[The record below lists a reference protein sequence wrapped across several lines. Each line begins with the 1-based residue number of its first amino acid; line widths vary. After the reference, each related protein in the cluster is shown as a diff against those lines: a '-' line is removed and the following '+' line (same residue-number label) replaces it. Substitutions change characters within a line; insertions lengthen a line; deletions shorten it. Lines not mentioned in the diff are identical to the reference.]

1 MPHFVRD
8 SLDQRPPV
16 IITLLNNLFPRV
28 RCHGRLLFF
37 LNFPATAT
45 TGIPAVTV
53 AHLALLA
60 PSPPSQPFAREYVYN
75 SIHLGGGGYPLFSRA
90 ISHLLTVEISPSRA
104 LVNRSIKVVPDLSI
118 FFSFFLFLFLL
129 LDRVLFPLVIR
140 KRGNNSPRL
149 REPLKFLMNE
159 RELYLFRLHRK
170 QLPNESFRLR
180 IEIRFNFAT
189 VVFTQPTPCCA
200 GCTFS
205 LFNEPCC
212 DRLSSNFF
220 LPFPRNSISY
230 YILSLATVRLRV
242 GYELRAS
249 PYKYSKPL

>member
-1 MPHFVRD
+1 M
-8 SLDQRPPV
+8 
-16 IITLLNNLFPRV
+16 NNLFPRV

-75 SIHLGGGGYPLFSRA
+75 SIHLGGGGYPLLSRA
-90 ISHLLTVEISPSRA
+90 ISHLLTVEISPSRS

-118 FFSFFLFLFLL
+118 FFSFFLFLSLL

-200 GCTFS
+200 GRTFS

-220 LPFPRNSISY
+220 LPFPRNSIPY